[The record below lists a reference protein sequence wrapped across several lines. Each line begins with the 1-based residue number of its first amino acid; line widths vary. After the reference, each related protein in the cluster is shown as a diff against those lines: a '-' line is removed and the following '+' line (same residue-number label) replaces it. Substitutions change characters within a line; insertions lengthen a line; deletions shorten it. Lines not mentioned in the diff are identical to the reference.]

1 MLEIIKKTLEYINT
15 YNLDSILT
23 IVLAAW
29 GSILSTIIYLQDRP
43 KIKVGLTRGSVIN
56 LPSVQNS
63 EDVLRL
69 SIRNYGRR
77 PLTISSVAF
86 GTDKP
91 RNEREILFLKEHF
104 IVYDLPKQLLENSE
118 ISLVM
123 KYESLKSCA
132 KRDNVNINYLVFS
145 DTLGKSYKTKLSWR
159 KWADLKCNIN
169 KNPFLKLIDKIIYL

>member
-69 SIRNYGRR
+69 SIRNYGRS

-104 IVYDLPKQLLENSE
+104 
-118 ISLVM
+118 
-123 KYESLKSCA
+123 
-132 KRDNVNINYLVFS
+132 
-145 DTLGKSYKTKLSWR
+145 
-159 KWADLKCNIN
+159 
-169 KNPFLKLIDKIIYL
+169 